1 MLGDDVTILVLSSA
15 ALFLL
20 ITGFLGYFVV
30 LYRNRQ
36 FINKQEQEKLQAAF
50 RFEILKTQL
59 EVQEYTLA
67 YISRELHDNV
77 NQVLSFVKLNLGL
90 ITTDNESI
98 SQKVT
103 ESRDLIGETI
113 NDLRNLSQSLSFER
127 INRLGL
133 RQAIITES
141 EKINKSS
148 ILTAVVITNGQEYTL
163 GGQRELVLFRIFQE
177 SVNNVLKHAAA
188 TKLTINFEYGA
199 EVFLLVIEDNGK
211 GFSKPQTG
219 PQQGAGLDNIVSRAA
234 MIGAAASI
242 KSSPGEGCRVGISLN
257 PLTKELYTDEIYSDS
272 AGR

>member
-30 LYRNRQ
+30 LYRNKQ
-36 FINKQEQEKLQAAF
+36 FINKQEQEKLQATF

-59 EVQEYTLA
+59 EVQEHTLA

-98 SQKVT
+98 SLKVT

-133 RQAIITES
+133 RKAIITES

-148 ILTAVVITNGQEYTL
+148 ILIAVVITNGQEYTL

-188 TKLTINFEYGA
+188 TKLTINLDYGA
-199 EVFLLVIEDNGK
+199 ELFLLVIEDNGK

-219 PQQGAGLDNIVSRAA
+219 PQQGAGLDNIISRAA

-242 KSSPGEGCRVGISLN
+242 KSSPGKGCRVGISLN